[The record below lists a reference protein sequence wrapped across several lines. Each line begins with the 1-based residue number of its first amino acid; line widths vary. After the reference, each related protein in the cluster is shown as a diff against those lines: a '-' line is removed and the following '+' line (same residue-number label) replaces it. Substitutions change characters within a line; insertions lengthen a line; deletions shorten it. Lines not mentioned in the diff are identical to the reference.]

1 MKKELVITNE
11 YYSLFIEAIKDTG
24 ITHVT
29 TKSENDFQYITILEA
44 TNSDL
49 VMIGMKMGLNFKLQT
64 T

>member
-1 MKKELVITNE
+1 MKKGLVITNE
-11 YYSLFIEAIKDTG
+11 YYSLFIEALKDTG
-24 ITHVT
+24 ITYVT
-29 TKSENDFQYITILEA
+29 IKSENDFQYITILEA